1 MKPIATLKTKLTIG
15 AFLVGTL
22 MTAMWPNIAVAET
35 LSGQALKDFVNG
47 KRVYLRVPLGGE
59 FPLFYQTN
67 GRVTGDGSALGLG
80 RYFAPKETGRWFV
93 QGSKLCQQFPTWY
106 KGEVSCFR
114 IFKTGETTL
123 RWTRDDGYSGRARI
137 AG

>member
-1 MKPIATLKTKLTIG
+1 MKSIATLKTKLTTG

-22 MTAMWPNIAVAET
+22 MTVMWPNMAAAET